1 MAVNDGFNKTS
12 QNDLVQGVDIDALIL
27 GMGRQARIYQDIA
40 LINPQVKLPTWRIV
54 TSDLITVNSTLAEA
68 DEASF
73 TSFTTSG
80 VEITPSVYPVR
91 SHVSLELDQDSAIDV
106 LTKAIAD
113 HTSVIMDAIDTN
125 VLAQIS
131 SATNTTDHNG
141 TSLDKTKFQA
151 ALLLFKKQARDP
163 GQLIFVGSY
172 RQIHEIIGAYADA
185 GGTAFSRPEVAP
197 AVGSDPSQYFRQF
210 VEGVALFEGLVPDSG
225 ASDVS
230 GAFMVQGKALALGFW
245 QMLGFRLDVP
255 NGRVGDELFTW
266 SRYGTGIARQANMRE
281 VISLK

>member
-1 MAVNDGFNKTS
+1 MAANDGFNKTS
-12 QNDLVQGVDIDALIL
+12 QNDLVQGVDIDAVIL

-40 LINPQVKLPTWRIV
+40 LINLQVKAPTWRIV
-54 TSDLITVNSTLAEA
+54 ANDLITVNTTLAEA

-91 SHVSLELDQDSAIDV
+91 SHVSLELQQDSAIDV

-113 HTSVIMDAIDTN
+113 HGNIIMDAIDTN

-131 SATNTTDHNG
+131 NATNTTSHTG
-141 TSLDKTKFQA
+141 VALDKTKFQA

-163 GQLIFVGSY
+163 GPLIFVGSY
-172 RQIHEIIGAYADA
+172 RQIHEIIGAYGDA
-185 GGTAFSRPEVAP
+185 GGTAFARPDVAP

-210 VEGVALFEGLVPDSG
+210 VEGVALFEGFVPDSG
-225 ASDVS
+225 GSDVS

-245 QMLGFRLDVP
+245 QMLAFKLTDP
-255 NGRVGDELFTW
+255 AGRVGDELMTW
-266 SRYGTGIARQANMRE
+266 SRYGTGIARQPNMRE
-281 VISLK
+281 MISLK